1 MKYYDLDEEE
11 KKLLEAYDKG
21 EFKSV
26 KNFAAEKRRLQK
38 IAKFTL
44 AKIKNVNLRLSQKTL
59 IKLRARAAEQ
69 GLPYQTLAASV
80 LHRYAMGNL

>member
-11 KKLLEAYDKG
+11 KELLEAYDKG
-21 EFKSV
+21 EFQSV
-26 KNFAAEKRRLQK
+26 KNLAVEKKRLQK
-38 IAKFTL
+38 IARDTL

-59 IKLRARAAEQ
+59 IKLRARAAEE

-80 LHRYAMGNL
+80 LHRYAMGSL